1 MRPWVWA
8 AEGQYEPEEGDNAVD
23 DLRDPAGAVAAGGGH
38 LLHAGRLHSRP
49 AGGGGGSG
57 HHAAAAGT
65 SSALAGADTSSGGG
79 GGGRGAPVRRPPILS
94 ACSRIAT
101 TIPPS
106 ALPSSPSS
114 DRKSTRLNSSH

>member
-38 LLHAGRLHSRP
+38 LLHTGRLHSRP
-49 AGGGGGSG
+49 AGRGGGSG

-65 SSALAGADTSSGGG
+65 SSALAGADASSGGG
-79 GGGRGAPVRRPPILS
+79 GGGEGAPVGRPPLWLDVS
-94 ACSRIAT
+94 GFGRQF
-101 TIPPS
+101 PPS
-106 ALPSSPSS
+106 ALRPSPSPHSGSRRGS
-114 DRKSTRLNSSH
+114 DF